1 VSAGPLVTEDIL
13 AFRMIS
19 DPRVSPDGGRVAFV
33 LTEQNTEENRQL
45 STIWAV
51 PSDGSEEAR
60 RLSQG
65 TGRDARPRGVVIPFA
80 TLTKKALSSLS
91 KRRTTACRAERGA
104 QARETVG
111 GRSTLGRRSARS
123 SAVGLRW
130 AAR

>member
-1 VSAGPLVTEDIL
+1 VRPPEAAKASARSLN
-13 AFRMIS
+13 AK
-19 DPRVSPDGGRVAFV
+19 
-33 LTEQNTEENRQL
+33 
-45 STIWAV
+45 
-51 PSDGSEEAR
+51 
-60 RLSQG
+60 RLSNPSRDGFGCG
-65 TGRDARPRGVVIPFA
+65 TAVRRKSLPGIQARPRGVVIPFA